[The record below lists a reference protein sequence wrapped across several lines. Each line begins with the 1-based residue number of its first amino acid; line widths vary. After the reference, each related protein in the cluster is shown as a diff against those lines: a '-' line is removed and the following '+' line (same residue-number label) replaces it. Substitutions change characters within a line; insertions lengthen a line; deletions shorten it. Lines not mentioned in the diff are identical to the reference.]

1 MINIQRFT
9 FNAFQENTY
18 LLINENKQ
26 CFIVDPGMYDE
37 EEVKQ
42 LENYISQNELQPIA
56 IINTHAHIDHIFGV
70 QAMIDRYHIP
80 FAINKADIPVL
91 DNAAT
96 AAMMFGFQMPV
107 LPLPSFFISEHETLK
122 LGNDILEV
130 RFTPGHSP
138 GSVIFYNKE
147 GGFAIG
153 GDVLFAGSVGRTDL
167 PGGSFPVLYDSIT
180 TQLFTLPGNTI
191 VHPGHGPSTTIEEEK
206 ENNPFL
212 K

>member
-1 MINIQRFT
+1 MLNIQRFT
-9 FNAFQENTY
+9 FNPFQENTY

-26 CFIVDPGMYDE
+26 CFIIDPGMYDDDE
-37 EEVKQ
+37 TA
-42 LENYISQNELQPIA
+42 LLINYIDKNELQPVA
-56 IINTHAHIDHIFGV
+56 IINTHAHIDHILGV
-70 QAMIDRYHIP
+70 QAVADRYNIP
-80 FAINKADIPVL
+80 FAIHKAELPVL
-91 DNAAT
+91 ENAAT
-96 AAMMFGFQMPV
+96 TAMMFGFPIPT
-107 LPLPSFFISEHETLK
+107 LPQPAFFISEHETLK
-122 LGNDILEV
+122 LGNDELEV

-167 PGGSFPVLYDSIT
+167 PGGSFPVLFDSIT
-180 TQLFTLPGNTI
+180 TQLFTLPGNTVI
-191 VHPGHGPSTTIEEEK
+191 HPGHGPSTTIEEEK